1 MRADSG
7 VFVYGFCYFVL
18 NFHDYQL
25 IYTSQYWLR
34 SYAIQF
40 IWNMMDN
47 DDGIEWQT
55 HLVRPLVFMCTVY
68 KCKHNHFVH
77 THAERG
83 RWRERHVWLS
93 ATDYQSNLHI
103 AWKWDDF
110 CCRYCEQW
118 TMAIAIWSAYA
129 IFRRQTP
136 KSAHF
141 KWDRKNREKTF
152 TVNNQIIYW
161 FVTSISFRSFQL
173 IACFSEWAREKL
185 ITLQMEL
192 FK

>member
-1 MRADSG
+1 MLPFSRTPILSYTNSMLHFPLFVECVMRADSG
-7 VFVYGFCYFVL
+7 VFVYGFCSFVL

-83 RWRERHVWLS
+83 RWREGLVWLS

-118 TMAIAIWSAYA
+118 TMAIAIYRVRTPSFAGKLQKVP
-129 IFRRQTP
+129 ISNETEKIERRHSQ
-136 KSAHF
+136 
-141 KWDRKNREKTF
+141 
-152 TVNNQIIYW
+152 
-161 FVTSISFRSFQL
+161 
-173 IACFSEWAREKL
+173 
-185 ITLQMEL
+185 
-192 FK
+192 

>member
-1 MRADSG
+1 MCWTIGATFFSHSHSLSYKLCAPFSFIRRMCYASRLWSLC
-7 VFVYGFCYFVL
+7 VWLLLFCVKFL
-18 NFHDYQL
+18 RL
-25 IYTSQYWLR
+25 PTYTSQYWLR

-83 RWRERHVWLS
+83 RWREGLVWLS

-118 TMAIAIWSAYA
+118 TMAIAIYRVRKPSFAGKLQKVP
-129 IFRRQTP
+129 ISNETEKIERRHSQ
-136 KSAHF
+136 
-141 KWDRKNREKTF
+141 
-152 TVNNQIIYW
+152 
-161 FVTSISFRSFQL
+161 
-173 IACFSEWAREKL
+173 
-185 ITLQMEL
+185 
-192 FK
+192 